1 MLQVQACVRPR
12 SARRRCAYISQLPT
26 LFQVRNDYFVPNVRR
41 SLCPYVHTTKLT
53 PKKLCSCITLFFSTG
68 LGGVRGPSQ
77 TPRPKGL
84 SRAVEVATYPTM
96 TPHMPARRLTSH
108 HKKIVLRRRHQ
119 EKLHYPHQAVWHRDM
134 APAALCSLQRR
145 GATAEKRR
153 PFPIRLCHQKAS

>member
-1 MLQVQACVRPR
+1 MCTAAICTTPVRIYLSTPYFVP
-12 SARRRCAYISQLPT
+12 SARRLFCAECATI
-26 LFQVRNDYFVPNVRR
+26 R
-41 SLCPYVHTTKLT
+41 CPYVHTTELT
-53 PKKLCSCITLFFSTG
+53 PKKSCSCINLFLSTG

-77 TPRPKGL
+77 TPRPTGL
-84 SRAVEVATYPTM
+84 SRAVEVVTRPSS